1 MPFSNESPDSLSGSK
16 NPIDSP
22 GVKRAVDIIGALIAL
37 IVFFPVVLCCVVAI
51 LLTGSRQIVFRQT
64 RLGIHG
70 KDFEILKLSTM
81 KHDAHVTGPLVSNGT
96 DSRMTRV
103 GKVLRAL
110 NFNELPQFLNVIK
123 GDMSLVGPR
132 LEVSKYLSGCSPEVR
147 EKLFSVRPG
156 LTGLSK
162 LRFWNEATLL
172 EDADDVEQTYLA
184 KIVPVKLQTDV
195 WYAIH
200 RTFWL
205 DLRIIGITL
214 IRFLTGS
221 RSVRSISSLANLPHQ
236 EERL

>member
-1 MPFSNESPDSLSGSK
+1 MIYE
-16 NPIDSP
+16 
-22 GVKRAVDIIGALIAL
+22 
-37 IVFFPVVLCCVVAI
+37 
-51 LLTGSRQIVFRQT
+51 QT
-64 RLGIHG
+64 RLGLDGVAYKVYKFRTMIVG
-70 KDFEILKLSTM
+70 ARDMQKKGVTDEKLITPVGRFLRRTFWDETLQLFNIL
-81 KHDAHVTGPLVSNGT
+81 
-96 DSRMTRV
+96 
-103 GKVLRAL
+103 
-110 NFNELPQFLNVIK
+110 K

-132 LEVSKYLSGCSPEVR
+132 PEVSKFLSGCSPEVR

-195 WYAIH
+195 WYVVH

-221 RSVRSISSLANLPHQ
+221 RFFRSVSSLTNLPYQ